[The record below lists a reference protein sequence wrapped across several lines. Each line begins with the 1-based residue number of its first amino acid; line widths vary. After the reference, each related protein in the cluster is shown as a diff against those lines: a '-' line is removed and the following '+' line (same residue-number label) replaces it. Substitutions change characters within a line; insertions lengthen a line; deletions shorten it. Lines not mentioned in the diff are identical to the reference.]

1 MNAMY
6 IRRSALKPPAI
17 LLAALFLTIL
27 APSALKAQN
36 DDNWV
41 LAETFVRDNDTT
53 FKDLGSPIGNKRIWQ
68 SIRKNRATHS
78 SGVVFEWADPP
89 KMIPIG
95 HETNVTIRFER
106 TNLPGMSE
114 SAKRAGVFSFV
125 ATVVMPGQTFHLRPD
140 GINTLKWDG
149 RMMRISNSSD
159 PTLTIQIA
167 PTSPIMG
174 RFVGVSQ
181 QYVYRRNGTGRE
193 VTTTAKTTAGE
204 DGGIDVSPDG
214 EDQDGDDSG
223 TAGAAGGGLAVGIG
237 VAAATAALMKKKKPK
252 KKTSYRM
259 YVYKDF
265 GDAIRAGADPVRV
278 SARIAKVEDG
288 VESDDVGLTAGIVP
302 TATGLSL
309 RSSGLQGRYMAADV
323 SAEPGASGE
332 GTVTFT
338 INTPSGTLV
347 RHIVFRIVADAS
359 IIFEEPDANGKTRHA
374 LPAGEGPTLEMVAGG
389 KGRDSVYFHLADA
402 AEEPVE
408 VKADGGRDFKITCQ
422 KDPSAPFA
430 YRALVAN
437 CSAPAAKEA
446 GVFADAV
453 EQNVTVRAKFKDGT
467 EVTGL
472 FGIGLY
478 PDGLS
483 VFTVPDDPQWRA
495 HARLRRRSQGLPDI
509 LVNGRMEVISFIKP
523 RLNGVVDDEIAPL
536 YFVPCFAYEKADGKA
551 TVVRQNKHFKAGPFQ
566 PTDTAT
572 RNILAKYRGKAAP
585 IGETAFCIQ
594 PKDILM
600 EEDAPYLVTLPLSVS
615 FGGRSASADI
625 PVRLVGE
632 RLDPKMAD
640 WEKEY
645 KELQRRITQFAVPE
659 NIGKWIALLKERATE
674 PRCSVEELRIVSKTI
689 VADYIDYWTRQR
701 DADYAEIAH
710 WENYLYGAEW
720 VKLIGD
726 SAFSFLMNAFAGPV
740 ADAIITPAK
749 DIFFYTLGEFIAM
762 DQHGMPFDW
771 KNLEI
776 AKSINSAG
784 DNVAVHFMEK
794 GVRANSGNF
803 KRIASYVAGYYV
815 IAVFRNYTIKRAQ
828 TGESDWYGA
837 IKDAFKDLSVN
848 AFKIIAGDLF
858 KTWLKSKHFQEKIG
872 TAIQNYLNS
881 EFVPQL
887 KAIYPNYDIHIDLKG
902 ITIAPLGQ
910 ATTTFLNSM
919 EKTSLGEIITKIL
932 GDVFGEGWGCLHEK
946 AVGTVE
952 EKVRKTELFVNEH
965 GQLVLCFPIWE
976 WEGAPPRYCELV
988 LSKILAYQTN
998 PLGFFAYLFEMLFGS
1013 LVGAPAITFPSDP
1026 PITRDKKQRLE
1037 SLRQNQ
1043 ISSKYP
1049 DLFRHPS
1056 APSAPDGA

>member
-1 MNAMY
+1 MKRVNILPAVSAAFLLLTAVFVPRCLAESKSGGKLSVKDGTVYEFHDVIISSGKSFDRKTYKEQRFEYPANGPRMTATITGDTIVFRVPAYKNIPAMEFHGNLKVDD
-6 IRRSALKPPAI
+6 RNNRSAGYGPINRIIGDYSSLCGFI
-17 LLAALFLTIL
+17 T
-27 APSALKAQN
+27 
-36 DDNWV
+36 DDTN
-41 LAETFVRDNDTT
+41 
-53 FKDLGSPIGNKRIWQ
+53 
-68 SIRKNRATHS
+68 IRKNHYTLSHWD
-78 SGVVFEWADPP
+78 GPEGNFEFGSITLYHPDS
-89 KMIPIG
+89 KFFDITFKNRG
-95 HETNVTIRFER
+95 
-106 TNLPGMSE
+106 
-114 SAKRAGVFSFV
+114 
-125 ATVVMPGQTFHLRPD
+125 MPGKGSR
-140 GINTLKWDG
+140 
-149 RMMRISNSSD
+149 
-159 PTLTIQIA
+159 
-167 PTSPIMG
+167 
-174 RFVGVSQ
+174 V
-181 QYVYRRNGTGRE
+181 
-193 VTTTAKTTAGE
+193 VTTNAKVTAGE
-204 DGGIDVSPDG
+204 DGGTDVNPDG
-214 EDQDGDDSG
+214 EDQNGDDSG
-223 TAGAAGGGLAVGIG
+223 TAGAVGGGLAVGIG
-237 VAAATAALMKKKKPK
+237 AAAAAVVLKRRKKGEKGKKK

-259 YVYKDF
+259 HIYKNF

-278 SARIAKVEDG
+278 GARIAKVEDG
-288 VESDDVGLTAGIVP
+288 VESDDAELTAGIVP
-302 TATGLSL
+302 TVTGLSL
-309 RSSGLQGRYMAADV
+309 RSSGLKGRYMAADV

-338 INTPSGTLV
+338 IQTPSGTFV
-347 RHIVFRIVADAS
+347 RKIVFRIVAETS
-359 IIFEEPDANGKTRHA
+359 IVFEEPDANGKTRHA
-374 LPAGEGPTLEMVAGG
+374 LPEGEGPTLEMVAGG

-408 VKADGGRDFKITCQ
+408 VKADDVRDFKITFQ

-437 CSAPAAKEA
+437 CSAPAVKEA

-453 EQNVTVRAKFKDGT
+453 KQTVTVRAKFKDGT

-472 FGIGLY
+472 FDIGLY

-483 VFTVPDDPQWRA
+483 VFIVPDDPQWRA

-509 LVNGRMEVISFIKP
+509 LVDGRMEVVSFIKP
-523 RLNGVVDDEIAPL
+523 RLNGIVDDEIAPL

-551 TVVRQNKHFKAGPFQ
+551 TVVRQNKHFKARPFQ
-566 PTDTAT
+566 PTDTTT
-572 RNILAKYRGKAAP
+572 RNLLAKYRGKAAP

-600 EEDAPYLVTLPLSVS
+600 EEDAPYLVNLPLSVS

-720 VKLIGD
+720 VKLVGD
-726 SAFSFLMNAFAGPV
+726 SAFSFLINAFVGPV
-740 ADAIITPAK
+740 TDAILTPAK
-749 DIFFYTLGEFIAM
+749 DLFFCTLGEFIAM
-762 DQHGMPFDW
+762 DQHGMPLDW
-771 KNLEI
+771 ENLEI
-776 AKSINSAG
+776 ARSINSAG
-784 DNVAVHFMEK
+784 DNVAAHFTEK
-794 GVRANSGNF
+794 GIRANPKNL
-803 KRIASYVAGYYV
+803 KMITAYIAGYYV

-858 KTWLKSKHFQEKIG
+858 QAWLKSESFQKKVG
-872 TAIQNYLNS
+872 KMVQKYLNS
-881 EFVPQL
+881 QFHPRL
-887 KAIYPNYDIHIDLKG
+887 KATCPTYDIRIDHKG

-910 ATTTFLNSM
+910 IKATLLKSTKRISI
-919 EKTSLGEIITKIL
+919 SDAITKIL
-932 GDVFGEGWGCLHEK
+932 GDIFGEGWGCLHEK
-946 AVGTVE
+946 IIGKLVE
-952 EKVRKTELFVNEH
+952 KPEIFVNEH
-965 GQLVLCFPIWE
+965 GQVVFCFPIWE
-976 WEGAPPRYCELV
+976 RDGASPLYCELV
-988 LSKILAYQTN
+988 LTKILAYQTN
-998 PLGFFAYLFEMLFGS
+998 PFGFFAYLFEMLFGS

-1049 DLFRHPS
+1049 DLFRHSS
-1056 APSAPDGA
+1056 APSASGGA